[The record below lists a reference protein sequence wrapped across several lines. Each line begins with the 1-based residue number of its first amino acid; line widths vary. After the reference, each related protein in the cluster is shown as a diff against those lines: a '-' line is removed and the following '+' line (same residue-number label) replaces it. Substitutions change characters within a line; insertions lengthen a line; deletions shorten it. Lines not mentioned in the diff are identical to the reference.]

1 MNIEQIAVDEVS
13 RSFTRIEC
21 IDLEVASKDRTAF
34 TDGHMDLYRAK
45 VKKDEFLGRV
55 PVQVK
60 GKVWR
65 QKHFGDT
72 ATFNLSLKDARG
84 YLELRGVLLFVVKL
98 RRKTDEAQVY
108 ARMLTPMFLRK
119 FVLEAGSQKT
129 QVVKLPK
136 LPSGE
141 EEVIALANF
150 SVKASGEAEP
160 IAFDP
165 VLFKRGATLT
175 IYSPRM
181 IDFSRPVELGYGDLD
196 AIDHSLI
203 VRTNDGM
210 TATLDGVFQIY
221 PSDYIEH
228 ALEFPVS
235 AGEVVF
241 AEPRGRKLND
251 NTLHISLSDVL
262 SLTLTRSG
270 DQLSGKVN
278 LTEGG
283 SFSGYLDGVNFF
295 LEAYDEKTFRIGE
308 MDAPFEIGQ
317 VEDLERLR
325 ARRRQLTRFRE
336 VFEVLEVCESQIL
349 MEQLDERS
357 RGNLETIYRGLIG
370 KERIPAAEEK
380 SGRVELSMC
389 GRTVELMCYY
399 DERENEWELID
410 LFALQSQL
418 QVGTTVTAEDGTE
431 SHYLITPYDFLNE
444 ASFEEILNLHVYN
457 ILPAYRALP
466 ESPILE
472 GNATGTVLK
481 LIASADNSLS
491 RAPVL
496 LGVATELN
504 AWLRERDPENVI
516 HRINEWQIIA
526 RSSELTSAQ
535 KSAIYEMSQEG
546 SVSGYSRAVLGY
558 ACAILLEDAAGLQ
571 YWAQRLTDGEKS
583 MLWEWPIVRLI
594 QSDDIGTGNGNLEG
608 EPVEPSALR
617 KREAADP
624 ATEAGS

>member
-13 RSFTRIEC
+13 RSFTRIER

-34 TDGHMDLYRAK
+34 TDGHLDLYKSK
-45 VKKDEFLGRV
+45 VKKDEFIGRV

-65 QKHFGDT
+65 QKQFGDT
-72 ATFNLSLKDARG
+72 ATFDLSLKDARG

-98 RRKTDEAQVY
+98 RRKSDEAQVY
-108 ARMLTPMFLRK
+108 ARMLTPSFLRK

-129 QVVKLPK
+129 QVLKLRKLPGDEK
-136 LPSGE
+136 E
-141 EEVIALANF
+141 KINLASF

-160 IAFDP
+160 ITFDP
-165 VLFKRGATLT
+165 VLLERGVTLT
-175 IYSPRM
+175 IYSPSL

-221 PSDYIEH
+221 PSDYVDH
-228 ALEFPVS
+228 ALGFAVS
-235 AGEVVF
+235 AGDVLFE
-241 AEPRGRKLND
+241 EPRGRKIND

-262 SLTLTRSG
+262 TLTLTRSG
-270 DQLSGKVN
+270 EQLSGEVN

-283 SFSGYLDGVNFF
+283 TFSGYLDGVNFF
-295 LEAYDEKTFRIGE
+295 LEAYDKKTFRIGE
-308 MDAPFEIGQ
+308 MNAPFEIGQ

-336 VFEVLEVCESQIL
+336 VLEVLEICESQIL

-357 RGNLETIYRGLIG
+357 RGNLDTIYRGLID
-370 KERIPAAEEK
+370 KERIPAAEQM
-380 SGRVELSMC
+380 SGRVELSVC

-399 DERENEWELID
+399 HELEHEWELID

-431 SHYLITPYDFLNE
+431 SHHLITPYDFLDADRIE
-444 ASFEEILNLHVYN
+444 GLLNLHVHN

-466 ESPILE
+466 ESPLLE
-472 GNATGTVLK
+472 GNATGTVLR
-481 LIASADNSLS
+481 LITSADNSVS
-491 RAPVL
+491 RAPVF
-496 LGVATELN
+496 LGVAAELN
-504 AWLRERDPENVI
+504 TWLRERDPKNAI
-516 HRINEWQIIA
+516 YRINEWQIIA
-526 RSSELTSAQ
+526 RSSGLTSAQ

-546 SVSGYSRAVLGY
+546 SVTEYSRAVMGY
-558 ACAILLEDAAGLQ
+558 VCAILLEDAAGLR
-571 YWAQRLTDGEKS
+571 YWVQRLTDGERS
-583 MLWEWPIVRLI
+583 MLEEWPIARLI
-594 QSDDIGTGNGNLEG
+594 SRDDPGTGDENLED
-608 EPVEPSALR
+608 EPVEPSVLGVW
-617 KREAADP
+617 EAAEP
-624 ATEAGS
+624 TTEAGS

>member
-1 MNIEQIAVDEVS
+1 
-13 RSFTRIEC
+13 
-21 IDLEVASKDRTAF
+21 
-34 TDGHMDLYRAK
+34 
-45 VKKDEFLGRV
+45 
-55 PVQVK
+55 
-60 GKVWR
+60 
-65 QKHFGDT
+65 
-72 ATFNLSLKDARG
+72 
-84 YLELRGVLLFVVKL
+84 
-98 RRKTDEAQVY
+98 
-108 ARMLTPMFLRK
+108 
-119 FVLEAGSQKT
+119 
-129 QVVKLPK
+129 
-136 LPSGE
+136 
-141 EEVIALANF
+141 
-150 SVKASGEAEP
+150 
-160 IAFDP
+160 
-165 VLFKRGATLT
+165 
-175 IYSPRM
+175 
-181 IDFSRPVELGYGDLD
+181 
-196 AIDHSLI
+196 
-203 VRTNDGM
+203 
-210 TATLDGVFQIY
+210 
-221 PSDYIEH
+221 
-228 ALEFPVS
+228 VS

>member
-1 MNIEQIAVDEVS
+1 
-13 RSFTRIEC
+13 
-21 IDLEVASKDRTAF
+21 
-34 TDGHMDLYRAK
+34 
-45 VKKDEFLGRV
+45 
-55 PVQVK
+55 
-60 GKVWR
+60 
-65 QKHFGDT
+65 
-72 ATFNLSLKDARG
+72 
-84 YLELRGVLLFVVKL
+84 
-98 RRKTDEAQVY
+98 
-108 ARMLTPMFLRK
+108 
-119 FVLEAGSQKT
+119 
-129 QVVKLPK
+129 
-136 LPSGE
+136 
-141 EEVIALANF
+141 
-150 SVKASGEAEP
+150 
-160 IAFDP
+160 
-165 VLFKRGATLT
+165 
-175 IYSPRM
+175 
-181 IDFSRPVELGYGDLD
+181 
-196 AIDHSLI
+196 
-203 VRTNDGM
+203 
-210 TATLDGVFQIY
+210 
-221 PSDYIEH
+221 
-228 ALEFPVS
+228 
-235 AGEVVF
+235 
-241 AEPRGRKLND
+241 
-251 NTLHISLSDVL
+251 
-262 SLTLTRSG
+262 
-270 DQLSGKVN
+270 
-278 LTEGG
+278 
-283 SFSGYLDGVNFF
+283 
-295 LEAYDEKTFRIGE
+295 